1 MFDLGDRVFGM
12 RIFPLSESI
21 LLPLAPTIAGTI
33 AEYLRLVTIKYYT
46 DRPQNEDTPEIGAD
60 AVAKAPVMPAEK
72 LHQRT
77 SDRSASDSSIN
88 LRIDIPI
95 RRVPTSQ
102 YQYVSP
108 IAHRLAAKLQLT
120 PLDICQNLPSPIQ
133 AGVVGKLDDLEM
145 DVWYDESGY
154 IYFQLHPRS
163 IVTWLN
169 YLHDLPGDAMPPP
182 IYLPE
187 SIVDRIFDPSS
198 LSVAIYAH
206 ARCCSVLAL
215 ASTEQLISLS
225 ATWQITTPDWLV
237 CDFPAQP
244 ASDLSHSKNRLTPQP
259 TLIFDHSAEERL
271 IHALMDVLDGVWSIR
286 GEEGVKTAKFHRFAL
301 DLARCWLE
309 FYRHCQI
316 FGIVKRQNPRLA
328 IARCGLTAICR
339 HFLQVL
345 LKDYLEVAAPN
356 EL

>member
-1 MFDLGDRVFGM
+1 M

-46 DRPQNEDTPEIGAD
+46 ARPQNEDTPAIWAD
-60 AVAKAPVMPAEK
+60 RDLLRPAEK

-77 SDRSASDSSIN
+77 SDSSASDSSIN
-88 LRIDIPI
+88 LRIELPI

-108 IAHRLAAKLQLT
+108 IAHRLAAKLRST
-120 PLDICQNLPSPIQ
+120 PLEICQNLPLPVQ
-133 AGVVGKLDDLEM
+133 AGVIGNLDNLEM

-169 YLHDLPGDAMPPP
+169 YLHDLPRDALPPP
-182 IYLPE
+182 ISLPE
-187 SIVDRIFDPSS
+187 SVIDREFDPSS

-215 ASTEQLISLS
+215 ARTDRLISLS
-225 ATWQITTPDWLV
+225 ATWQITTPNWLV
-237 CDFPAQP
+237 CHFPPQHTC
-244 ASDLSHSKNRLTPQP
+244 DLSHSKNRLIPQP
-259 TLIFDHSAEERL
+259 TLIFEHSVEERL
-271 IHALMDVLDGVWSIR
+271 IHALMDVLDGVWSVR
-286 GEEGVKTAKFHRFAL
+286 SEEGVKIAKFHRFAL
-301 DLARCWLE
+301 DLARSWLD
-309 FYRHCQI
+309 FHRHCQI
-316 FGIVKRQNPRLA
+316 FGTTKRQNPHLA

-339 HFLQVL
+339 HYLQAL
-345 LKDYLEVAAPN
+345 LKDYLEITAPT